1 MGLISRVSSRT
12 YRSFHCRPK
21 FFNFKF
27 SSNNKTKMLIY
38 KDPISGDELCSD
50 SYPME
55 LKFNGTI
62 MEVTA
67 AMIKEDGGIDD
78 ALIGGNASAEGGDE
92 GGADDTA
99 VTGINVVMN
108 GKLNSTSFGKK
119 DFKTYMGAWFKRM
132 AKWVAEN
139 KGEERADAFKRTV
152 WPLLRKSLVA
162 SRIGSC
168 TLERT
173 W

>member
-1 MGLISRVSSRT
+1 
-12 YRSFHCRPK
+12 
-21 FFNFKF
+21 
-27 SSNNKTKMLIY
+27 MLIY
-38 KDPISGDELCSD
+38 KDPISNDELCSD

-92 GGADDTA
+92 GADDCA

-139 KGEERADAFKRTV
+139 KGEERAEAFKKDGMAAFKEIFGSFKDWELYVGENMDPEGT
-152 WPLLRKSLVA
+152 LVFMNYREDGVTPYFWMFKDA
-162 SRIGSC
+162 M
-168 TLERT
+168 EEEKF
-173 W
+173 